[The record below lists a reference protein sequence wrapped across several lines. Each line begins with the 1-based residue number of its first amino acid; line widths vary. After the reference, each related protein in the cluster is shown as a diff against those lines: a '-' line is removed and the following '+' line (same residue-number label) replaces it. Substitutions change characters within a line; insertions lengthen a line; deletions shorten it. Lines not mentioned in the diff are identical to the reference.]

1 MLLIGKTLCACVCLS
16 VNMGTA
22 NIICSIFFVFL
33 VNLKTT
39 LKKSLLIKK
48 QSDMTCEIQDK
59 AHPKVSYPL
68 KTKSVRHVSVA
79 LPFALSD

>member
-1 MLLIGKTLCACVCLS
+1 MRVCVCLLIWEQPILS
-16 VNMGTA
+16 A
-22 NIICSIFFVFL
+22 QFFFVFL

>member
-1 MLLIGKTLCACVCLS
+1 MRVCVCLLIWEQPILS
-16 VNMGTA
+16 A
-22 NIICSIFFVFL
+22 QFFFVFL

-59 AHPKVSYPL
+59 AHPQGV
-68 KTKSVRHVSVA
+68 
-79 LPFALSD
+79 LPS

>member
-1 MLLIGKTLCACVCLS
+1 
-16 VNMGTA
+16 
-22 NIICSIFFVFL
+22 
-33 VNLKTT
+33 
-39 LKKSLLIKK
+39 
-48 QSDMTCEIQDK
+48 MTCEIQDK